1 MVVKELWLLVGREF
15 DGNYVKHYF
24 VRSNNGACKQLTYKQ
39 FVGFANQ
46 HNVINAKV
54 SGQGGLKGVGVDLN
68 LIPRYKRVNGQ
79 LIQYGGVQEAE
90 IVRLAQPVIQKLY
103 EKQQADVMK
112 REQIRMQ
119 RQQVRE
125 KEQERRIIKRQTEEE
140 KRAIAQQKA
149 REKQMAEQQR
159 KRAERERKAYLSE
172 ETKQKMDKGWDMYV
186 DGICD
191 MGVGAAGIVAGPGV
205 GTKATGAVKG
215 IIGQA
220 KAGPIS
226 GVMGA
231 SAGVSVVKDSRGLSA
246 KEKAQ
251 LAGEAIAYTGKS
263 AVNSVASKPERM
275 QQGLAKGAKAVGAIA
290 SSSNNEKFKKT
301 GNALQTLFPDDE

>member
-1 MVVKELWLLVGREF
+1 MQKHEIWLLVGREF
-15 DGNYVKHYF
+15 EGSSVKHYF
-24 VRSNNGACKQLTYKQ
+24 VKSNNGGCKQLTYKQ

-79 LIQYGGVQEAE
+79 LIQYGGVREAE

-140 KRAIAQQKA
+140 RRALAQQKA
-149 REKQMAEQQR
+149 REKQVAEQQR
-159 KRAERERKAYLSE
+159 KQAERERREYLSE
-172 ETKQKMDKGWDMYV
+172 ETKQRMDKGWDMYV
-186 DGICD
+186 DGMCNTAVGSAELVAGGAG
-191 MGVGAAGIVAGPGV
+191 MKVKGAA
-205 GTKATGAVKG
+205 TG
-215 IIGQA
+215 IIGQGQVI
-220 KAGPIS
+220 AGETI
-226 GVMGA
+226 MGA
-231 SAGVSVVKDSRGLSA
+231 GAAISVAKDSKGLSA
-246 KEKAQ
+246 REKAE
-251 LAGEAIAYTGKS
+251 LAGEATAYWGKS
-263 AVNSVASKPERM
+263 AVGAVKRKPERAK
-275 QQGLAKGAKAVGAIA
+275 QTLAKGAKAVGAIA

-301 GNALQTLFPDDE
+301 GSTLQTLFPDDE